1 MRYWVKKARAV
12 LRVPRKTHALKN
24 AAKAEEFQR
33 TPGRRL
39 HELRIPKEQPV
50 RVWVSDE
57 HRYGLIPTVR
67 RSWGLRR
74 VRTYARQRTRYQWSY
89 TASALEVGGEHQAV
103 VCIIP
108 EVHTEW
114 SLAFLE
120 QIAAQDPKSTH
131 IVLWDGA
138 GFHPKDGAP
147 GVPPNVR
154 LIQLPAYSPELNPAE
169 KVGACLRRALSNR
182 LPEDLQSLDQ
192 QAIEALRHL
201 WEDPASVASLVG
213 DGWLSLHVN
222 AFSPLAKSRFQIN
235 LV

>member
-1 MRYWVKKARAV
+1 M
-12 LRVPRKTHALKN
+12 PRKTHALKN

-33 TPGRRL
+33 TLGRRL

-138 GFHPKDGAP
+138 GFHPKDGA
-147 GVPPNVR
+147 
-154 LIQLPAYSPELNPAE
+154 
-169 KVGACLRRALSNR
+169 CLRRALSNR
-182 LPEDLQSLDQ
+182 LPEDLQSLDR

-201 WEDPASVASLVG
+201 WEDPACVASMAG
-213 DGWLSLHVN
+213 SPFTSTLSLHSHSP
-222 AFSPLAKSRFQIN
+222 AFKLTWYKWLRRLAAWI
-235 LV
+235 VG